1 MEKKYYVKPSM
12 EVVKLQHQAQL
23 LTGSDTDIPGGGDE
37 PSNPNT
43 YIPAMYQDDMNKLA

>member
-1 MEKKYYVKPSM
+1 MEKKNYVKPSM

-23 LTGSDTDIPGGGDE
+23 LDGSPDQGEGG
-37 PSNPNT
+37 

>member
-1 MEKKYYVKPSM
+1 MEKKNYVKPSM

-23 LTGSDTDIPGGGDE
+23 LAGSPDNGEG
-37 PSNPNT
+37 

>member
-1 MEKKYYVKPSM
+1 MEKKNYVKPSM

-23 LTGSDTDIPGGGDE
+23 LAGSEIPGSGEG
-37 PSNPNT
+37 

>member
-1 MEKKYYVKPSM
+1 MEKKNYVKPSM

-23 LTGSDTDIPGGGDE
+23 LAGSDTDTPGSGEG
-37 PSNPNT
+37 

>member
-1 MEKKYYVKPSM
+1 MEKKNYVKPSM

-23 LTGSDTDIPGGGDE
+23 LEGTAPGGGDD
-37 PSNPNT
+37 PSNT

>member
-1 MEKKYYVKPSM
+1 MEKKNYVKPSM

-23 LTGSDTDIPGGGDE
+23 LAGSPLDSGDE
-37 PSNPNT
+37 GST

>member
-1 MEKKYYVKPSM
+1 MEKKNYVKPSM

-23 LTGSDTDIPGGGDE
+23 LAGTVTPDTPDGGEG
-37 PSNPNT
+37 